1 MQERLNELCEILGE
15 DSVQRTVTSKDKK
28 KNESDEEEVVG
39 GGGGGETRNGAPE
52 AAESDQ

>member
-28 KNESDEEEVVG
+28 KNGSEEEEVV